1 MPTQRSRYM
10 ITESDELS
18 QTLDQAASIWPECQ
32 SRQELL
38 RLIIEEGSKALVLRV
53 DNVKNQRLSALNSL
67 QKLGTGM
74 WPADF
79 DEQRKSEWDA

>member
-18 QTLDQAASIWPECQ
+18 QTLDQAASIWPECK
-32 SRQELL
+32 SRTELL
-38 RLIIEEGSKALVLRV
+38 RLRIEEGSKALVLRV

-67 QKLGTGM
+67 QKLGNGM